1 MRMGFAEAVKAVREQ
16 RRLSKAELAER
27 SGLAASYLSR
37 LEAGDYRSPSIETL
51 TAVAEGLEMDP
62 RDLLVLGG
70 YVPEEEGKVGLAL
83 AQDEIGRTAQDAI
96 RRISEIAQAATEE
109 SQEGSGRA
117 SEGAGFD
124 AETLAERLAARRE
137 LVGITANQVA
147 RRARVPVRQIMELE
161 DGAMQREP
169 SDLSRVLREG
179 YGLSER
185 EAELL
190 ILEMA
195 LHLVLR
201 RHPAIND
208 EQRRVIVDVAVATMG
223 RN

>member
-1 MRMGFAEAVKAVREQ
+1 MGFAEAVKAVREQ

-37 LEAGDYRSPSIETL
+37 LEAGDYRSPSIDTL

-70 YVPEEEGKVGLAL
+70 YVPEEEIGAGLAL
-83 AQDEIGRTAQDAI
+83 AKDEIGRTAQDAI
-96 RRISEIAQAATEE
+96 RRIAEIAQAANEE
-109 SQEGSGRA
+109 SQDRDGQRAEGG
-117 SEGAGFD
+117 GFD
-124 AETLAERLAARRE
+124 AESLAERLAARRE
-137 LVGITANQVA
+137 LVGITVNQAA
-147 RRARVPVRQIMELE
+147 RRARVPLRQIMELE
-161 DGAMQREP
+161 DGTMQREP
-169 SDLSRVLREG
+169 SDLRQVLTEG

-190 ILEMA
+190 MVEMA

-201 RHPAIND
+201 RHPAIDD

>member
-1 MRMGFAEAVKAVREQ
+1 MGFAEAVKAVREQ

-70 YVPEEEGKVGLAL
+70 YVPEEESSAGLAL
-83 AQDEIGRTAQDAI
+83 AQDEISRTAQDAI
-96 RRISEIAQAATEE
+96 RRIAEIAQAATEE
-109 SQEGSGRA
+109 TKGGGNREE
-117 SEGAGFD
+117 EGAGFD
-124 AETLAERLAARRE
+124 AESLAERLAARRE
-137 LVGITANQVA
+137 LVGITVNQAA
-147 RRARVPVRQIMELE
+147 RRARVPLRQILELE
-161 DGAMQREP
+161 DGSMQREP

-190 ILEMA
+190 IVEMA